1 MRKKVVLFLFVCLAV
16 GSFLAVPTEAQK
28 KEIIELQANM
38 RTLQEQVRDL
48 QRSLAERTTVLKSLV
63 EQTVDAVN
71 RMNTTVADLER
82 AVKEAQANSEAR
94 VDSLTTQVQAL
105 RDSLDEVS
113 VRVAKLSGQ
122 LTETQSVLQSM
133 DVRLSPQAPPLEA
146 TPGAPTP
153 ASAPATATSG
163 IPSAET
169 LYAAALRDF
178 TTGKYDLARQQFGD
192 YLKYYGETPLA
203 GNAQFYIG
211 ETYYQQ
217 KDYRQ
222 AIAEYDRV
230 LNNHPKS
237 YKVAAAQLKKG
248 YALMELNDRE
258 AGIRALRVLIR
269 EHPNSE
275 EARLAQ
281 RRLERLGVARPGNQ

>member
-146 TPGAPTP
+146 TPGGPTP